1 MIGSLYGKIL
11 AIKPPQV
18 MLVVSGVGYE
28 VDLPIPDCATLADN
42 QEEVLIYTH
51 LVVREDAHLL
61 YGFINLE
68 GRDCFRTLIKVSGI
82 GPRIALALLST
93 LSPSQLQLSLE
104 QADVTMLCK
113 TPGIGKKMAERM
125 ILELKGKLCV
135 DDNSNLADNSVMG
148 KSGNNMMRLDIAN
161 ALMSLGY
168 NERETNRVMQQLP
181 LDIVDLSIG
190 IKEALKFLNK

>member
-1 MIGSLYGKIL
+1 MIGSLYGKIV
-11 AIKPPQV
+11 AVKPPQV
-18 MLVVSGVGYE
+18 MIIVNGVGYE
-28 VDLPIPDCATLADN
+28 VDLPIPDCATLVNN

-61 YGFINLE
+61 YGFINIE
-68 GRDCFRTLIKVSGI
+68 SRDCFRTLIKVSGI

-93 LSPSQLQLSLE
+93 LSPSQLQIALD
-104 QADVTMLCK
+104 QTDVTTLSR

-135 DDNSNLADNSVMG
+135 EDSNDLADNGVNG
-148 KSGNNMMRLDIAN
+148 KYGNSMRLDIAN

-168 NERETNRVMQQLP
+168 NDRETNRVMQQLP
-181 LDIVDLSIG
+181 LDIIDLSIG
-190 IKEALKFLNK
+190 IKDALKLLNK